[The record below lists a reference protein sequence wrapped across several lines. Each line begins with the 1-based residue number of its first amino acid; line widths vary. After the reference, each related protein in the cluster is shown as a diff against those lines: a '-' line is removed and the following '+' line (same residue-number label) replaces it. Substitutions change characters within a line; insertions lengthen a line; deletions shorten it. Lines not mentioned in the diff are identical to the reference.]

1 MKLYVLLL
9 AAAQLS
15 VNFSRDSDRIDA
27 YMVEGRYNEAITLLN
42 ALLRPA
48 DSSNQQYEIAPLLVK
63 SATLAVEIGRLDE
76 AERELVAADA
86 VAAREQS
93 PSRSAAIARERAA
106 LLLAKGDFPQARTAA
121 HNAVKLSRQYGY
133 YKIRIAYAQ
142 SLEALAALELND
154 TEAAAKLTQEA
165 LKAIPKRR
173 AKQSFFA
180 PRILYAA
187 ARVASRQGDHATAE
201 THCRRGLAMHPAA
214 RDASLGHLALAEI
227 LLAAGN
233 REAGRQAVETSL
245 RLTRELFGD
254 QHQDAARARLLLA
267 QP

>member
-9 AAAQLS
+9 AAPQLS
-15 VNFSRDSDRIDA
+15 VNFARDSGRIDD
-27 YMVEGRYNEAITLLN
+27 YMVECRYNEAITLLN
-42 ALLRPA
+42 TLLRLA
-48 DSSNQQYEIAPLLVK
+48 DSSSQQYEIVPLLVK
-63 SATLAVEIGRLDE
+63 SVTLAVEIGRLDE
-76 AERELVAADA
+76 AERELAAAA
-86 VAAREQS
+86 VAAREQF
-93 PSRSAAIARERAA
+93 PNRSAAIARERAA
-106 LLLAKGDFPQARTAA
+106 LLLAKRDFPQARAAA
-121 HNAVKLSRQYGY
+121 HNAVKLSRQSGY

-154 TEAAAKLTQEA
+154 TEAAAKLMQEA
-165 LKAIPKRR
+165 LKSVPKKTS
-173 AKQSFFA
+173 KQYFHA

-201 THCRRGLAMHPAA
+201 AHCRRGLAMHPAA
-214 RDASLGHLALAEI
+214 RDAALGHLTLAEI
-227 LLAAGN
+227 HFAASN
-233 REAGRQAVETSL
+233 IDAGRQAAETSL